1 MIERFEQILLKLDEW
16 TNSTEELSS
25 VMESLVSRLREP
37 VNGIPAASV
46 LVQTLLKPLSENR
59 ERTGIESVI
68 GKISSIC
75 GPELVFKELP
85 LKLLEDD
92 TNSWLLA
99 LLGKPGYV
107 MNTELNHFVKVLIP
121 LSEGLFERRRIALK
135 ENLSLEAKKCETVV
149 NQIWSLLPGYCDL
162 PRDLIQSFTKPFA
175 ELLSQILYTQPT
187 LRSSVLRALR
197 NLVDR
202 NLSLSKSVPEP
213 ADQQLIRNFGI
224 SSKDAEGNV
233 QHLSSLASNMSKVMF
248 NLLSKLERKDSVRS
262 LLVETIG
269 SWIKVLSEDDFS
281 QIWSMISTSIKRSS
295 TQSQDPTNKL
305 PTTLEIML
313 DIYSILLPR
322 LPRPIAIESLEL
334 IGSETFLMGFAQ
346 KKAYRIL
353 CTALEFNKL
362 SDELIEVLMK
372 RVVLIGRDHSKQI
385 LGGAKPISS
394 NRFDLMVLMISE
406 VVLGCKETNS
416 ETREIAYKT
425 LVRMGNRMK
434 NEPNAMINHKLLEE
448 EEEMGEGVVVKASID
463 EFLKIVSAGL
473 AGGSPHMIA
482 ATMMALSRV
491 IFEFHNDLSNE
502 SIQEILR
509 IILIFLTSS
518 NNREIIKTT
527 ISLIKVLVIC
537 LPNTIIEEN
546 LNQIIKG
553 LVKWGDE
560 HKNEIKKSVRFLLER
575 LVKKF
580 EFNQL
585 INALESRNGEDG
597 EDEGDG
603 IDVEGGKKLLGS
615 VKKNYE
621 REKKK
626 KKESLKKRKENE
638 TNGDEMDEDGEAE
651 QKEEADNVGGGV
663 VKKSLNDAYEQAL
676 YGSDDSDS
684 ESEVEGTQQ
693 KKGKGKGKGTGIEMM
708 IDEGEDEVIDLLDPT
723 RITKRAIA
731 GKLAK
736 LERRKDQLSKHA
748 KKFEKDSES
757 GKMKI
762 EESEESE
769 KEERKKVKKK
779 TEEEEGFNAYL
790 EAIEGEDGM
799 YRDEKGKMRF
809 KKPNAKRDREVLSDG
824 DEGNEEGL
832 MGLVNG
838 LDLNSQ
844 KKKKKVKKEKLGSEF
859 KSKKAGG
866 DMIQKKGVS
875 PFAYLP
881 MNDVSGKK
889 GKKKKGEIDI
899 TGKKRGSASK

>member
-1 MIERFEQILLKLDEW
+1 MIESFEEILIKLDEW
-16 TNSTEELSS
+16 TTSTEELSS
-25 VMESLVSRLREP
+25 VIEALVSRLREP
-37 VNGIPAASV
+37 VNGIPAAIP
-46 LVQTLLKPLSENR
+46 LLQNLLKPLSQNR

-68 GKISSIC
+68 GKISSVC
-75 GPELVFKELP
+75 GPEIVFKELP
-85 LKLLEDD
+85 LNILEDD
-92 TNSWLLA
+92 TNSWVLA

-107 MNTELNHFVKVLIP
+107 LNTELTHFVEVLVP
-121 LSEGLFERRRIALK
+121 LSEGLFERRRNALK
-135 ENLSLEAKKCETVV
+135 EEMVLEAKKCEILV

-162 PRDLIQSFTKPFA
+162 PRDLLKAFTKPFA
-175 ELLSQILYTQPT
+175 ELLSQILYTQPS

-202 NLSLSKSVPEP
+202 NLSLSKPVPEP
-213 ADQQLIRNFGI
+213 ADLQLIRNFGI
-224 SSKDAEGNV
+224 SSKDAQENI

-248 NLLSKLERKDSVRS
+248 NLLSKLERKDPVRS

-269 SWIKVLSEDDFS
+269 SWIKVLSENDFS
-281 QIWSMISTSIKRSS
+281 QIWSMISSSLKRSS
-295 TQSQDPTNKL
+295 TQSQDPNNKL

-322 LPRPIAIESLEL
+322 LPSPIAVESLEF
-334 IGSETFLMGFAQ
+334 IGSDTFLMGFAQ

-353 CTALEFNKL
+353 CLAIEFGKF
-362 SDELIEVLMK
+362 SQDGIEGLMK
-372 RVVLIGRDHSKQI
+372 RVVLIGRDHSKEI
-385 LGGAKPISS
+385 SGGAKPINS

-434 NEPNAMINHKLLEE
+434 DEPHAIINQKLLEDE
-448 EEEMGEGVVVKASID
+448 NDMGEAVVVKASID

-491 IFEFHNDLSNE
+491 IFEFHNDLSND

-509 IILIFLTSS
+509 IVLIFLNSS

-527 ISLIKVLVIC
+527 ISLIKVCIIC
-537 LPNTIIEEN
+537 LPTLTIKEN
-546 LNQIIKG
+546 LNSIVKG
-553 LVKWGDE
+553 LIKWGDE
-560 HKNEIKKSVRFLLER
+560 HKNEIKKNVKFLLER
-575 LVKKF
+575 LIKKF
-580 EFNQL
+580 EFNLL
-585 INALESRNGEDG
+585 IKALESSNGDED
-597 EDEGDG
+597 EDEGEG
-603 IDVEGGKKLLGS
+603 IDLEGGKKLLGS

-626 KKESLKKRKENE
+626 KKESVKRRKERE
-638 TNGDEMDEDGEAE
+638 LNGDEMDEDDDEDE
-651 QKEEADNVGGGV
+651 DEEKVGGGV
-663 VKKSLNDAYEQAL
+663 VKKNLNDAYEQAL

-684 ESEVEGTQQ
+684 EDEDQQ
-693 KKGKGKGKGTGIEMM
+693 KKGKGKGKQQPKGIEMM

-736 LERRKDQLSKHA
+736 LEKRKNQLSNHA
-748 KKFEKDSES
+748 KKFEKDTES

-762 EESEESE
+762 EEEVEVEETKKS
-769 KEERKKVKKK
+769 KSKKV
-779 TEEEEGFNAYL
+779 EENEGFNAYL

-799 YRDEKGKMRF
+799 YRDEKGKMKF
-809 KKPNAKRDREVLSDG
+809 KKPSDSKRRLDDLSDV
-824 DEGNEEGL
+824 ENEENL
-832 MGLVNG
+832 KDLVNG
-838 LDLNSQ
+838 LDLNSKN
-844 KKKKKVKKEKLGSEF
+844 KKKKAKKEKLGAEF